1 MTYFEKSVS
10 FALAFEVRRDRP
22 SATQGSATVY
32 LNGQEIITFS
42 DDIRMIRPGEKYYG
56 PLIGD
61 WASVTP
67 DYHFIRALLWNNL
80 DSIYHYS
87 DRPKAIIEQLCQA
100 SNPGSVRT

>member
-1 MTYFEKSVS
+1 MGYIEKSAS
-10 FALAFEVRRDRP
+10 IALALEVRRNRA
-22 SATQGSATVY
+22 SVTQGSATVY

-42 DDIRMIRPGEKYYG
+42 DDIRMIGPGEKYYG

-67 DYHFIRALLWNNL
+67 DYHFIRAMLWHNL
-80 DSIYHYS
+80 DSVYHYS

-100 SNPGSVRT
+100 SDPGSVRA